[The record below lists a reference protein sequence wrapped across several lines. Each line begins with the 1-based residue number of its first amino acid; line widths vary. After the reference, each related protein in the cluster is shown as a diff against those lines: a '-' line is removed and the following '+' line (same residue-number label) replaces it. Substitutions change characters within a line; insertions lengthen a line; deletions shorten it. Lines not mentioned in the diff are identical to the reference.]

1 MAGVYA
7 PTITSFVVP
16 FLTIE
21 SQDATRYDEIQQSL
35 STTTYI
41 AQNVEITGSSNDQ
54 ISQPVVFENY
64 DVNGDLSNFTLN
76 PLVDP
81 YQFQRALEVN
91 LAEQNVIFDG
101 KTKMNVQVLPNNS
114 ATLDFNV
121 TQASASGVDD
131 LGDSLDDEA
140 LSKIYDNTI
149 FQGIEKFQEN
159 VEEIFDYDFM
169 NRSGFFPDLNTSLRD
184 APPQTIDDLFK
195 DFREEL

>member
-1 MAGVYA
+1 VAGVYA
-7 PTITSFVVP
+7 PTITSFALP
-16 FLTIE
+16 FLTIR
-21 SQDATRYDEIQQSL
+21 SQDDTRYDEIQQSL
-35 STTTYI
+35 STTTYL
-41 AQNVEITGSSNDQ
+41 AQNVEITASSTDQ

-81 YQFQRALEVN
+81 YQFQRALEVK
-91 LAEQNVIFDG
+91 LSDQNVIFDG

-121 TQASASGVDD
+121 TQVSASGVDD

-140 LSKIYDNTI
+140 LAKIYDSTI

-184 APPQTIDDLFK
+184 LPPLKINELFT
-195 DFREEL
+195 DFTEEL